1 MKRLVI
7 DIEADSLRPK
17 QIWCVCY
24 KDLDT
29 GSTGAWH
36 EDTKEE
42 CKRELEG
49 AELIIGHNI
58 IQYDLPVLKQLWGV
72 DTKVSQ
78 VYDTLVASRLADP
91 KRENGHSLREWGS
104 VLGFPKGDCD
114 DFSHWSESMESY
126 CHRDVLVTEKVYNRV
141 RDELAGFSPYSV
153 KIEMRSQWIL
163 SMQHYNG
170 FDFDMDAAIALKN
183 QMESEYFV
191 LINRIREAFPPRKHL
206 IGTYTAR
213 RKKDGTFTAKSAEII
228 MRPNVKPTDT
238 KDVYNVWEEKEF
250 IIDSPSE
257 IRERLAP
264 YWHPVIWNK
273 PTKTGEITAKVC
285 DTNLETVGDDAP
297 EAIKDI
303 VKCKILKSRS
313 TLVQSFIDACWE
325 DGRVHGDVI
334 SCGAS
339 SHRMAH
345 RNPNVANL
353 ASFKSLYGKE
363 VRSLFRASK
372 GNALVGCDL
381 CGIQLRALAHYTGDQ
396 ELAHQIL
403 NGDIHVFMAKLY
415 GLLPQDVVYDEHNTE
430 HAKARAKGKTV
441 TYAILMGAGAA
452 RIGQI
457 LGLDADA
464 GRAIMNRMESGL
476 HGWKKFK
483 AQIEVRAKIGW
494 FTALDGRRVKLPNA
508 HLGVSYYLQ
517 SFEQA
522 IIKLAMYKYH
532 QKLKKLGVW
541 FKQVNV
547 VHDELICECHPEDA
561 DVLGKTI
568 EEAMTEAGEALKVK
582 IRIDGEYKKGVTWL
596 DTH

>member
-1 MKRLVI
+1 MIVL
-7 DIEADSLRPK
+7 DIETDGLRPTK
-17 QIWCVCY
+17 IWTCVCLEPKSGNFIIFY
-24 KDLDT
+24 EE
-29 GSTGAWH
+29 S
-36 EDTKEE
+36 KEA
-42 CKRELEG
+42 CKEFLEKQD
-49 AELIIGHNI
+49 LIIAHNGI
-58 IQYDLPVLKQLWGV
+58 NFDFPVLKKLWGV
-72 DTKVSQ
+72 DIKVSQ
-78 VYDTLVASRLADP
+78 VYDTIVASRLADP
-91 KRENGHSLREWGS
+91 KRESGHSLKEWGKK
-104 VLGFPKGDCD
+104 LGVYKDHYEDWSKLTDEMVDYCKQDCRVC
-114 DFSHWSESMESY
+114 WAI
-126 CHRDVLVTEKVYNRV
+126 YNRV

-228 MRPNVKPTDT
+228 MRPNVEPTDT

-345 RNPNVANL
+345 RNPNTANI
-353 ASFKSLYGKE
+353 ASPKSLYGSE
-363 VRSLFRASK
+363 CRALFKAPEGRVI
-372 GNALVGCDL
+372 VGCDL
-381 CGIQLRALAHYTGDQ
+381 AGIQLRAMAHYCNDQ
-396 ELAHQIL
+396 ELTKQIL
-403 NGDIHVFMAKLY
+403 EGDIHIHMAKIY
-415 GLLPQDVVYDEHNTE
+415 GLIPEGADEVAT
-430 HAKARAKGKTV
+430 KKGRTRGKTV

-452 RIGQI
+452 KIGQLVGGDAK
-457 LGLDADA
+457 LGKDIM
-464 GRAIMNRMESGL
+464 GRLEKGI
-476 HGWKKFK
+476 HGWSKFK
-483 AQIEVRAKIGW
+483 AQIEARAKVGW
-494 FTALDGRRVKLPNA
+494 FPALDGRRVKLPNA
-508 HLGVSYYLQ
+508 HLGMSFYLQ

-532 QKLKKLGVW
+532 QKLKKLGID
-541 FKQVNV
+541 FKQVAV
-547 VHDELICECHPEDA
+547 VHDEFQVECNEADA
-561 DVLGKTI
+561 ELVGKTI
-568 EEAMTEAGEALKVK
+568 CESMTEAGEALKSR
-582 IRIDGEYKKGVTWL
+582 IRIDGEYKVGKNWL
-596 DTH
+596 ETH

>member
-1 MKRLVI
+1 MIVL
-7 DIEADSLRPK
+7 DIETNGLRPTK
-17 QIWCVCY
+17 IWTCVCLEPKSGNFIIFY
-24 KDLDT
+24 EE
-29 GSTGAWH
+29 S
-36 EDTKEE
+36 KEA
-42 CKRELEG
+42 CKEFLEKQD
-49 AELIIGHNI
+49 LIIAHNGI
-58 IQYDLPVLKQLWGV
+58 DFDFPVLKKLWGV
-72 DTKVSQ
+72 GIKVSQ

-91 KRENGHSLREWGS
+91 KRESGHSLKEWGKK
-104 VLGFPKGDCD
+104 LGVYKDHYEDWSKLTDEMVDYCKQDCRVC
-114 DFSHWSESMESY
+114 WAI
-126 CHRDVLVTEKVYNRV
+126 YNRV

-163 SMQHYNG
+163 SKQHYNG

-228 MRPNVKPTDT
+228 MRPNVEPTDT

-345 RNPNVANL
+345 RNPNTANL

-363 VRSLFRASK
+363 VRALFIAPPGK
-372 GNALVGCDL
+372 VLVGCDL
-381 CGIQLRALAHYTGDQ
+381 SGIQLRALAHYLNDK
-396 ELAHQIL
+396 ELIKQIL
-403 NGDIHVFMAKLY
+403 EGDVHVHLARIY
-415 GLLPQDVVYDEHNTE
+415 GLLPQDAVYDEHNTE
-430 HAKARAKGKTV
+430 HAKARARGKTV
-441 TYAILMGAGAA
+441 TYSVLMGAGAA
-452 RIGQI
+452 KVGQI
-457 LGLDADA
+457 LGRDTEA
-464 GRAIMNRMESGL
+464 GREVMHRMEAGL
-476 HGWKKFK
+476 HGLSKFK
-483 AQIEVRAKIGW
+483 ANIEARAKIGW
-494 FTALDGRRVKLPNA
+494 FKALDGRRVKLPNA

-522 IIKLAMYKYH
+522 VVKLAMYKWH
-532 QKLKKLGVW
+532 QALDKKGIKY
-541 FKQVNV
+541 KQVSI
-547 VHDELICECHPEDA
+547 VHDEWTVEVDPEHA
-561 DVLGKTI
+561 KEVGETI
-568 EEAMTEAGEALKVK
+568 VKAIREAGEALKSN
-582 IRIDGEYKKGVTWL
+582 IPLDGEYKIGKNWL
-596 DTH
+596 EIH